1 MKIEIKNYYDD
12 LASSYDQNR
21 FGNTYGSYIDGQE
34 RKILTD
40 FFKKNKSQKTLD
52 AGCGTGRLLDFATH
66 GMDLSENM
74 VAESQK
80 KFNDKELK
88 TGGITAVP
96 FGENTFDVVYC
107 FHVIMHLDKKI
118 TENFL
123 KESHRI
129 LKPNGTLIFD
139 FPSKKRRNI
148 TRHKSENWHSANH
161 FSISEINE
169 MVQNNWKLKNYLGI
183 LFFPI
188 HRMPKS
194 TRKLFVA
201 LDNLLCR
208 SFLREHASYLIVELE
223 KK

>member
-1 MKIEIKNYYDD
+1 MKIEIKNYYND

-34 RKILTD
+34 RKFLTH
-40 FFKKNKSQKTLD
+40 FFKKTKSQKTLD

-80 KFNDKELK
+80 KFHDKEIK
-88 TGGITAVP
+88 TGSITAIP
-96 FGENTFDVVYC
+96 FDKNSFDSVFC
-107 FHVIMHLDKKI
+107 FHVIMHLDRQI
-118 TENFL
+118 TEGFL
-123 KESHRI
+123 AESHRI
-129 LKPNGTLIFD
+129 LEPNGTLIFD
-139 FPSKKRRNI
+139 FPSKKRRI
-148 TRHKSENWHSANH
+148 LSRHKSENWHSANH

-169 MVQNNWKLKNYLGI
+169 MIHNNWKLKSYKGI

-194 TRKLFVA
+194 IRKLFVT

-208 SFLREHASYLIVELE
+208 SFLREYASYLIVELE